1 MEDMNLTP
9 EMEEVIE
16 AAPERQEPEYVEVVD
31 VQFRPGQKVY
41 YFDPAGM
48 EIRQYDHL
56 IIDTARGPEYGIC
69 SGGNHKI
76 PAKDVVAPLRPCLRF
91 ATEADERQMIEMRN
105 KEKKAYQVCLQK
117 IADHQLDMQLVTA

>member
-48 EIRQYDHL
+48 EFRQ
-56 IIDTARGPEYGIC
+56 
-69 SGGNHKI
+69 
-76 PAKDVVAPLRPCLRF
+76 
-91 ATEADERQMIEMRN
+91 
-105 KEKKAYQVCLQK
+105 
-117 IADHQLDMQLVTA
+117 